1 MKKMLFLL
9 PAVLALS
16 MQVTQAQQSDPVQLM
31 ERSRDLTMSGNIQ
44 STVTL
49 TITEKNGSVRMRK
62 LNMMTKSYDDGTI
75 KRMVKFLD
83 PADVR
88 GTAMLIV
95 DNKDVQDDMWI
106 YLPALKKTRRI
117 VSTEKGK
124 SFMSSEF
131 SNADMSSG
139 SNADF
144 KIRHLPESGKSE
156 TWVIESVPVSDDKAD
171 EYGFS
176 KKITFLE
183 KSSLKTK
190 KIDFYNFD
198 NELFKTIEIVATQPL
213 EGKEGYVMTD
223 MLAKNY
229 LNGRSSRVKFDQVN
243 TSASIPDN
251 TFIADNL
258 SR

>member
-1 MKKMLFLL
+1 
-9 PAVLALS
+9 
-16 MQVTQAQQSDPVQLM
+16 
-31 ERSRDLTMSGNIQ
+31 MSGNVQ

-49 TITEKNGSVRMRK
+49 TITEKNGSVRTRK
-62 LNMMTKSYDDGTI
+62 LNMITKSYDDGTI

-95 DNKDVQDDMWI
+95 DNKDAQDEMWI
-106 YLPALKKTRRI
+106 YLPALKRTRRI

-131 SNADMSSG
+131 SNADMASG
-139 SNADF
+139 SNTDF
-144 KIRHLPESGKSE
+144 KIRHLPESGKNDV
-156 TWVIESVPVSDDKAD
+156 WVIENVPVSEEKAD

-176 KKITFLE
+176 RKVTFLD
-183 KSSLKTK
+183 KGSLKTK

-198 NELFKTIEIVATQPL
+198 DELFKTIEILATRPL

-223 MLAKNY
+223 MLARNY

-243 TSASIPDN
+243 TSATIPDN

>member
-1 MKKMLFLL
+1 M
-9 PAVLALS
+9 S
-16 MQVTQAQQSDPVQLM
+16 AQQSDPVQLM

-44 STVTL
+44 ATVTL
-49 TITEKNGSVRMRK
+49 TITEKNGAIRTRK
-62 LNMMTKSYDDGTI
+62 LNMITKSYDDGTI
-75 KRMVKFLD
+75 KRIVKFLE

-88 GTAMLIV
+88 GTAMLII
-95 DNKDVQDDMWI
+95 DNRNTSDDMWI

-117 VSTEKGK
+117 VSNEKGK

-139 SNADF
+139 SNSDF
-144 KIRHLPESGKSE
+144 KIRHMPESGE
-156 TWVIESVPVSDDKAD
+156 AGVWVIESVPVSEEKAG
-171 EYGFS
+171 EYGYS
-176 KKITFLE
+176 RKVTYLE
-183 KSSLKTK
+183 TGSLKTQ

-198 NELFKTIEIVATQPL
+198 NELFKTIEILATQPL
-213 EGKEGYVMTD
+213 GTKEGYVMTD
-223 MLAKNY
+223 MNATNH

-243 TSASIPDN
+243 TSATIPDN

>member
-1 MKKMLFLL
+1 MKRMLFLL
-9 PAVLALS
+9 PVILALS
-16 MQVTQAQQSDPVQLM
+16 LQVTLAQQSDPVQLM
-31 ERSRDLTMSGNIQ
+31 DKSRDLTMSGNIQ
-44 STVTL
+44 STVNL
-49 TITEKNGSVRMRK
+49 TITEKNGSVRTRK
-62 LNMMTKSYDDGTI
+62 LNMITKSYDDGTI

-88 GTAMLIV
+88 GTAMLII
-95 DNKDVQDDMWI
+95 DSKDAQDDMWI

-144 KIRHLPESGKSE
+144 IIRHLPESGKTD
-156 TWVIESVPVSDDKAD
+156 TWIIENVPVSDDKAD

-176 KKITFLE
+176 KKVTYLE

-198 NELFKTIEIVATQPL
+198 GELFKTIEIVATQPL
-213 EGKEGYVMTD
+213 TGKEGYVMTD
-223 MLAKNY
+223 MVAKNH

-243 TSASIPDN
+243 TTASIPDN
-251 TFIADNL
+251 TFLADNL
-258 SR
+258 AR

>member
-1 MKKMLFLL
+1 L

>member
-1 MKKMLFLL
+1 M
-9 PAVLALS
+9 
-16 MQVTQAQQSDPVQLM
+16 AQQSDPVQLM
-31 ERSRDLTMSGNIQ
+31 EKSRDLTMSGNIQ

-49 TITEKNGSVRMRK
+49 TISEKNGSVRTRK
-62 LNMMTKSYDDGTI
+62 LNMITKSYDDGTI

-95 DNKDVQDDMWI
+95 DNKNAQDDMWI

-144 KIRHLPESGKSE
+144 KIRHMPESGKND
-156 TWVIESVPVSDDKAD
+156 TWVIENVPVSEDKAD
-171 EYGFS
+171 EYGYS
-176 KKITFLE
+176 RKITFLD

-198 NELFKTIEIVATQPL
+198 GVLFKTIEIVSTQPL
-213 EGKEGYVMTD
+213 EEKEGYVMTD
-223 MLAKNY
+223 MVARNY
-229 LNGRSSRVKFDQVN
+229 INGRSSRVKFDKVN

-251 TFIADNL
+251 TFIAENL

>member
-1 MKKMLFLL
+1 M
-9 PAVLALS
+9 
-16 MQVTQAQQSDPVQLM
+16 
-31 ERSRDLTMSGNIQ
+31 I
-44 STVTL
+44 
-49 TITEKNGSVRMRK
+49 
-62 LNMMTKSYDDGTI
+62 TKSYDDGTI

-95 DNKDVQDDMWI
+95 DNKNAQDDMWI

-139 SNADF
+139 TNADF
-144 KIRHLPESGKSE
+144 RIRHLPESGKNNL
-156 TWVIESVPVSDDKAD
+156 WVIESEPVSDEKAD

-176 KKITFLE
+176 KKITYLD
-183 KSSLKTK
+183 KNSLKTK
-190 KIDFYNFD
+190 QVDFYNFD
-198 NELFKTIEIVATQPL
+198 GELFKTIEIVATIPL

-223 MLAKNY
+223 MSAINHIS
-229 LNGRSSRVKFDQVN
+229 GRSSRVKFDQVN

>member
-9 PAVLALS
+9 AAASVLSL
-16 MQVTQAQQSDPVQLM
+16 QATLAQLSDPVQLM
-31 ERSRDLTMSGNIQ
+31 DKSRDLTMSGNIQ
-44 STVTL
+44 STVSL
-49 TITEKNGSVRMRK
+49 TITEKNGAVRTRK
-62 LNMMTKSYDDGTI
+62 LNMITKSYDDGTI

-95 DNKDVQDDMWI
+95 DNRNTQDDMWI

-131 SNADMSSG
+131 SNADMSTG

-144 KIRHLPESGKSE
+144 KIRHMSESGKSGV
-156 TWVIESVPVSDDKAD
+156 WVIESVPVSDDKAD
-171 EYGFS
+171 EYGYS
-176 KKITFLE
+176 RKVTYLE
-183 KSSLKTK
+183 IGSLKTK

-198 NELFKTIEIVATQPL
+198 NELFKTIEIVATQPIS
-213 EGKEGYVMTD
+213 GKEGYIMTD
-223 MLAKNY
+223 MLAVNHI
-229 LNGRSSRVKFDQVN
+229 NGRSSRVKFDQVN

-251 TFIADNL
+251 TFVSDNL

>member
-1 MKKMLFLL
+1 MDK
-9 PAVLALS
+9 
-16 MQVTQAQQSDPVQLM
+16 
-31 ERSRDLTMSGNIQ
+31 SRDLTMSGNIQ
-44 STVTL
+44 STVNL
-49 TITEKNGSVRMRK
+49 TITEKNGSVRTRK
-62 LNMMTKSYDDGTI
+62 LNMITKSYDDGTI

-88 GTAMLIV
+88 GTAMLII
-95 DNKDVQDDMWI
+95 DSKDAQDDMWI

-139 SNADF
+139 SNTDF
-144 KIRHLPESGKSE
+144 KIRHLPESGKTD
-156 TWVIESVPVSDDKAD
+156 TWIIENVPVSDDKAD

-176 KKITFLE
+176 KKVTYLE

-198 NELFKTIEIVATQPL
+198 GELFKTIEIVATQPL
-213 EGKEGYVMTD
+213 TGKEGYVMTD
-223 MLAKNY
+223 MVAKNH

-243 TSASIPDN
+243 TTASIPDN
-251 TFIADNL
+251 TFLADNL
-258 SR
+258 AR

>member
-1 MKKMLFLL
+1 
-9 PAVLALS
+9 
-16 MQVTQAQQSDPVQLM
+16 
-31 ERSRDLTMSGNIQ
+31 MS
-44 STVTL
+44 
-49 TITEKNGSVRMRK
+49 
-62 LNMMTKSYDDGTI
+62 TKSYDDGTI

-88 GTAMLIV
+88 GTAMLII
-95 DNKDVQDDMWI
+95 DNENAQDDMWI

-144 KIRHLPESGKSE
+144 TIRHLPESGKNDI
-156 TWVIESVPVSDDKAD
+156 WVIESVPVSDDKAD

-176 KKITFLE
+176 KKVTFLD
-183 KSSLKTK
+183 KKNLVTK

-198 NELFKTIEIVATQPL
+198 NELFKTIDIVGTQPM
-213 EGKEGYVMTD
+213 EGKEGYIMTD
-223 MLAKNY
+223 MLAINH
-229 LNGRSSRVKFDQVN
+229 LSGRSSRVKFDQVN
-243 TSASIPDN
+243 TSVSIPDN
-251 TFIADNL
+251 TFVADNL

>member
-9 PAVLALS
+9 SAVLVLS
-16 MQVTQAQQSDPVQLM
+16 LQATLAQLSDPVQLM
-31 ERSRDLTMSGNIQ
+31 DKSRDLTMSGNIQ

-49 TITEKNGSVRMRK
+49 TITEKSGSVRTRK
-62 LNMMTKSYDDGTI
+62 LNMSTKSYDDGTI

-88 GTAMLIV
+88 GTAMLII
-95 DNKDVQDDMWI
+95 DNENAQDDMWI

-144 KIRHLPESGKSE
+144 TIRHLPESGKNDI
-156 TWVIESVPVSDDKAD
+156 WVIESVPVSDDKAD

-176 KKITFLE
+176 KKVTFLD
-183 KSSLKTK
+183 KKNLVTK

-198 NELFKTIEIVATQPL
+198 NELFKTIDIVGTQPM
-213 EGKEGYVMTD
+213 EGKEGYIMTD
-223 MLAKNY
+223 MLAINH
-229 LNGRSSRVKFDQVN
+229 LSGRSSRVKFDQVN
-243 TSASIPDN
+243 TSVSIPDN
-251 TFIADNL
+251 TFVADNL

>member
-1 MKKMLFLL
+1 
-9 PAVLALS
+9 
-16 MQVTQAQQSDPVQLM
+16 
-31 ERSRDLTMSGNIQ
+31 MSGNIQ
-44 STVTL
+44 STVAL
-49 TITEKNGSVRMRK
+49 TITEKNGAVRTRK
-62 LNMMTKSYDDGTI
+62 LNMITKSYDDGTI

-88 GTAMLIV
+88 GTAMLII
-95 DNKDVQDDMWI
+95 DNKDNQDDMWI

-144 KIRHLPESGKSE
+144 RIRHMPESGKGGA
-156 TWVIESVPVSDDKAD
+156 WIIESVPVSDDKAD

-176 KKITFLE
+176 RKITYLE
-183 KSSLKTK
+183 MGSLKTR

-198 NELFKTIEIVATQPL
+198 DELFKTIEIMATQPL
-213 EGKEGYVMTD
+213 AGKEGYVMTD
-223 MLAKNY
+223 MFAKNH

-243 TSASIPDN
+243 TSAAIADN
-251 TFIADNL
+251 TFSVESLA
-258 SR
+258 R

>member
-1 MKKMLFLL
+1 MDK
-9 PAVLALS
+9 
-16 MQVTQAQQSDPVQLM
+16 
-31 ERSRDLTMSGNIQ
+31 SRDLTMSGNIQ

-49 TITEKNGSVRMRK
+49 TISEKNGSVRTRK

-95 DNKDVQDDMWI
+95 DSKDAQDDMWI

-144 KIRHLPESGKSE
+144 KIRHLPESGKTD
-156 TWVIESVPVSDDKAD
+156 TWVIENVPVSDDKAD

-176 KKITFLE
+176 KKITFLD
-183 KSSLKTK
+183 KASLKTK

-198 NELFKTIEIVATQPL
+198 DELFKTIEILATQPL

-223 MLAKNY
+223 MMAKNY

-251 TFIADNL
+251 TFISDNL

>member
-1 MKKMLFLL
+1 
-9 PAVLALS
+9 
-16 MQVTQAQQSDPVQLM
+16 
-31 ERSRDLTMSGNIQ
+31 MS
-44 STVTL
+44 
-49 TITEKNGSVRMRK
+49 
-62 LNMMTKSYDDGTI
+62 TKSYDDGTI

-88 GTAMLIV
+88 GTAMLII
-95 DNKDVQDDMWI
+95 DNENAQDDMWI

-144 KIRHLPESGKSE
+144 TIRHLPESGKNDI
-156 TWVIESVPVSDDKAD
+156 WVIESVPVSDDKAD

-176 KKITFLE
+176 KKVTFLD
-183 KSSLKTK
+183 KKNLVTK

-198 NELFKTIEIVATQPL
+198 NELVKTIDIVGTQPM
-213 EGKEGYVMTD
+213 EGKEGYIMTD
-223 MLAKNY
+223 MLAINH
-229 LNGRSSRVKFDQVN
+229 LSGRSSRVKFDQVN
-243 TSASIPDN
+243 TSVSIPDN
-251 TFIADNL
+251 TFVADNL

>member
-1 MKKMLFLL
+1 L
-9 PAVLALS
+9 
-16 MQVTQAQQSDPVQLM
+16 AQQSDPVQLM
-31 ERSRDLTMSGNIQ
+31 DKSRDLTMSGNIQ

-49 TITEKNGSVRMRK
+49 TISEKNGSVRTRK
-62 LNMMTKSYDDGTI
+62 LNMITKSYDDGTI

-95 DNKDVQDDMWI
+95 DSKDAQDDMWI

-144 KIRHLPESGKSE
+144 KISHLPESGKNDV
-156 TWVIESVPVSDDKAD
+156 WVIENVPVSEDKAD

-176 KKITFLE
+176 KKITFLD

-198 NELFKTIEIVATQPL
+198 GELFKSIEIVATQPL

-223 MLAKNY
+223 MLARNY
-229 LNGRSSRVKFDQVN
+229 INGRSSRVKFDQVN
-243 TSASIPDN
+243 TTASIPDN

>member
-1 MKKMLFLL
+1 M

-16 MQVTQAQQSDPVQLM
+16 LQVTLAQQSDPVQLM

-95 DNKDVQDDMWI
+95 DNKDAQDDMWI

-144 KIRHLPESGKSE
+144 KIRHLPESGKNE

>member
-1 MKKMLFLL
+1 M
-9 PAVLALS
+9 
-16 MQVTQAQQSDPVQLM
+16 AQQSDPVQLM
-31 ERSRDLTMSGNIQ
+31 DKSRDLTMSGNIQ

-49 TITEKNGSVRMRK
+49 TISEKNGSVRTRK
-62 LNMMTKSYDDGTI
+62 LNMITKSYDDGTI

-95 DNKDVQDDMWI
+95 DSKDAQDDMWI

-144 KIRHLPESGKSE
+144 KISHLPESGKNDV
-156 TWVIESVPVSDDKAD
+156 WVIENVPVSEDKAD

-176 KKITFLE
+176 KKITFLD

-198 NELFKTIEIVATQPL
+198 GELFKSIEIVATQPL

-223 MLAKNY
+223 MLARNY
-229 LNGRSSRVKFDQVN
+229 VNGRSSRVKFDQVN
-243 TSASIPDN
+243 TTASIPDN

>member
-1 MKKMLFLL
+1 M
-9 PAVLALS
+9 
-16 MQVTQAQQSDPVQLM
+16 QAQQSDPVQLM
-31 ERSRDLTMSGNIQ
+31 DKSRDLTMSGNIQ
-44 STVTL
+44 STVSL
-49 TITEKNGSVRMRK
+49 TITEKNGAIRSRK
-62 LNMMTKSYDDGTI
+62 LNMITKSYDDGTI

-88 GTAMLIV
+88 GTAMLII
-95 DNKDVQDDMWI
+95 DSKNSQDDMWI

-144 KIRHLPESGKSE
+144 RIRHMPESGKAG
-156 TWVIESVPVSDDKAD
+156 TWVIESVPVSEDKAD

-176 KKITFLE
+176 RKVTYLE
-183 KSSLKTK
+183 MGSLKTR

-198 NELFKTIEIVATQPL
+198 DELFKTIEIVATQPL
-213 EGKEGYVMTD
+213 AGEEGYVMTD
-223 MLAKNY
+223 MFALNH

-243 TSASIPDN
+243 TTAVIADN
-251 TFIADNL
+251 TFSVESL
-258 SR
+258 TR

>member
-1 MKKMLFLL
+1 MDK
-9 PAVLALS
+9 A
-16 MQVTQAQQSDPVQLM
+16 
-31 ERSRDLTMSGNIQ
+31 RDLTMSGDIQ
-44 STVTL
+44 SMVTL
-49 TITEKNGSVRMRK
+49 TITEKNGSVRTRK
-62 LNMMTKSYDDGTI
+62 LNMLTKTCTGGTI

-88 GTAMLIV
+88 GTAMLIF

-117 VSTEKGK
+117 VTTEKGK

-139 SNADF
+139 SNSDF
-144 KIRHLPESGKSE
+144 TIRHMPESGKNDL
-156 TWVIESVPVSDDKAD
+156 WIIESVPVDDDKAG

-176 KKITFLE
+176 RKVTFLDK
-183 KSSLKTK
+183 KSLRTK

-198 NELFKTIEIVATQPL
+198 NELFKTIEIVGTQPL
-213 EGKEGYVMTD
+213 VGKEGYVMTD
-223 MLAKNY
+223 MLAENH
-229 LNGRSSRVKFDQVN
+229 LNGRSSRVKFDDVN

-258 SR
+258 AR

>member
-1 MKKMLFLL
+1 M
-9 PAVLALS
+9 
-16 MQVTQAQQSDPVQLM
+16 
-31 ERSRDLTMSGNIQ
+31 I
-44 STVTL
+44 
-49 TITEKNGSVRMRK
+49 
-62 LNMMTKSYDDGTI
+62 TKSYDDGTI

-88 GTAMLIV
+88 GTAMLII
-95 DNKDVQDDMWI
+95 DSKDAQDDMWI

-144 KIRHLPESGKSE
+144 KISHLPESGKNDV
-156 TWVIESVPVSDDKAD
+156 WVIENIPVSEDKAD

-176 KKITFLE
+176 KKVTFLE

-198 NELFKTIEIVATQPL
+198 GELFKTIEIAATQPL
-213 EGKEGYVMTD
+213 TGKEGYVMTD
-223 MLAKNY
+223 MVAKNH

-243 TSASIPDN
+243 TTASIPDN
-251 TFIADNL
+251 TFLADNL

>member
-1 MKKMLFLL
+1 MDK
-9 PAVLALS
+9 
-16 MQVTQAQQSDPVQLM
+16 
-31 ERSRDLTMSGNIQ
+31 SRDLTMSGNIQ
-44 STVTL
+44 STVNL
-49 TITEKNGSVRMRK
+49 TITEKNGSVRTRK
-62 LNMMTKSYDDGTI
+62 LNMITKSYDDGTI

-88 GTAMLIV
+88 GTAMLII
-95 DNKDVQDDMWI
+95 DSKDAQDDMWI

-124 SFMSSEF
+124 SFMSSDF

-144 KIRHLPESGKSE
+144 KIRHLPESGKTD
-156 TWVIESVPVSDDKAD
+156 TWIIENVPVSDDKAD

-176 KKITFLE
+176 KKVTYLE

-198 NELFKTIEIVATQPL
+198 GELFKTIEIVATQPL
-213 EGKEGYVMTD
+213 TGKEGYVMTD
-223 MLAKNY
+223 MLARNH

-243 TSASIPDN
+243 TTASIPDN
-251 TFIADNL
+251 TFLADNL
-258 SR
+258 AR

>member
-1 MKKMLFLL
+1 M
-9 PAVLALS
+9 
-16 MQVTQAQQSDPVQLM
+16 
-31 ERSRDLTMSGNIQ
+31 I
-44 STVTL
+44 
-49 TITEKNGSVRMRK
+49 
-62 LNMMTKSYDDGTI
+62 TKSYDDGTI

-95 DNKDVQDDMWI
+95 DSKDAQDDMWI

-139 SNADF
+139 SNTDF
-144 KIRHLPESGKSE
+144 IIRHLPESGKTD
-156 TWVIESVPVSDDKAD
+156 TWIIENVPVSDEKAD

-176 KKITFLE
+176 KKVTYLE
-183 KSSLKTK
+183 KGSLKTK

-198 NELFKTIEIVATQPL
+198 GEMFKTIEILATQPL
-213 EGKEGYVMTD
+213 TGKEGYVMTD
-223 MLAKNY
+223 MLARNH

-243 TSASIPDN
+243 TTASIPDN
-251 TFIADNL
+251 TFLADNL
-258 SR
+258 AR

>member
-1 MKKMLFLL
+1 MKKILFLL
-9 PAVLALS
+9 SAVSVLS
-16 MQVTQAQQSDPVQLM
+16 LQAMLAQQSDPVQLM
-31 ERSRDLTMSGNIQ
+31 DKSRDLTMSGNIQ
-44 STVTL
+44 STVSL
-49 TITEKNGSVRMRK
+49 TIAEKNGAVRTRK
-62 LNMMTKSYDDGTI
+62 LNMITKSYDDGTI
-75 KRMVKFLD
+75 KRMVKFLE

-95 DNKDVQDDMWI
+95 DNKNTQDDMWI

-144 KIRHLPESGKSE
+144 RMRHMPESGKSG
-156 TWVIESVPVSDDKAD
+156 TWVIESVPVSDAKAD

-176 KKITFLE
+176 RKVTYLE
-183 KSSLKTK
+183 MGTLKTR

-198 NELFKTIEIVATQPL
+198 DELFKTIEIAATQPIA
-213 EGKEGYVMTD
+213 GKEGYVMTD
-223 MLAKNY
+223 MFATNH

-243 TSASIPDN
+243 TSATIADN
-251 TFIADNL
+251 TFAVENL
-258 SR
+258 TR

>member
-1 MKKMLFLL
+1 MLT
-9 PAVLALS
+9 LS
-16 MQVTQAQQSDPVQLM
+16 LQVTLAQQSDPVQLM

-49 TITEKNGSVRMRK
+49 TITERNGSVRMRK
-62 LNMMTKSYDDGTI
+62 LNMMTKSYNDGTI

-88 GTAMLIV
+88 GTAMLII

-117 VSTEKGK
+117 FSTEKGK

-144 KIRHLPESGKSE
+144 KIRHLPESGKNE
-156 TWVIESVPVSDDKAD
+156 TWVIESLPVSDDKAD

-223 MLAKNY
+223 MLVKNY

>member
-1 MKKMLFLL
+1 MDK
-9 PAVLALS
+9 
-16 MQVTQAQQSDPVQLM
+16 
-31 ERSRDLTMSGNIQ
+31 SRELTMTGDIQ

-49 TITEKNGSVRMRK
+49 TISEKNGSVRTRK
-62 LNMMTKSYDDGTI
+62 LNMTTKSYDDGTI

-95 DNKDVQDDMWI
+95 DSKDAQDDMWI

-144 KIRHLPESGKSE
+144 KIRHLPESGKNDA
-156 TWVIESVPVSDDKAD
+156 WVIESVPVSDDKAD

-176 KKITFLE
+176 RKITFLD
-183 KSSLKTK
+183 KASLKTK

-198 NELFKTIEIVATQPL
+198 DELFKTIEIVGTQPI
-213 EGKEGYVMTD
+213 EGKVGYVITD
-223 MLAKNY
+223 MLAINHI
-229 LNGRSSRVKFDQVN
+229 NGRSSRVKFDQVN
-243 TSASIPDN
+243 TSASIPEN